1 MENADLEATLILPNI
16 ARAML
21 DYVSLQPDIDETKVR
36 AASIVAQR
44 IDIQRV
50 IGKENIER
58 CVGLEVTGEDLKLKN
73 LVIPALC
80 YFTHSRLL
88 KMFQGTFTDGGY
100 TIDKD
105 STDRG
110 VTKSAAN
117 ESSAIAETFLKDVV
131 EFLEIEDG
139 PIDDPNVNGDKIN
152 PRIRSFGGREYRA
165 SN

>member
-1 MENADLEATLILPNI
+1 MENPELEDSLILPDI

-50 IGKENIER
+50 IGAENVAR
-58 CVGLEVTGEDLKLKN
+58 CVGEEVEGEDLKLKN
-73 LVIPALC
+73 LVVPALC
-80 YFTHSRLL
+80 YFTHARLL
-88 KMFQGTFTDGGY
+88 RMFQGTFTDAGY

-110 VTKSAAN
+110 VTREAAN
-117 ESSAIAETFLKDVV
+117 ESAAIAETFLSDVV
-131 EFLEIEDG
+131 DFLKIEDG
-139 PIDDPNVNGDKIN
+139 PNVDPEVREDKIN
-152 PRIRSFGGREYRA
+152 PRIKVFGGKERRA